1 MKIVEKL
8 VHIIYTRVFQRW
20 FPVPR
25 NVEEGLSRLHPGQK
39 REQLIQSFYEEKIRL
54 VLLICLAGVLFG
66 GMAKLAAGKQ
76 SILRGDNSILRGGF
90 EDGVNKIALV
100 GKIQD
105 REDVFQI
112 RVAPRQ
118 LTTGEVIDY
127 VDSFRREIGSMILG
141 ENVDLEHVITPL
153 NLLDSYEGYPFEV
166 SWESGDSK
174 VLDSGGKIGT
184 LLQDRELLLH
194 YTLRY
199 GQYEYKGEIP
209 LVLHPPDRTKEEQRA
224 LELAR
229 YLEQEE
235 ENSRGQDSFVLPEKW
250 QGSEIA
256 WSVEGKDYS
265 TVLWCM
271 TPILA
276 VLLFFLKDQDIQKE
290 LENRTDRLR
299 QEYPELVHKLVLYIG
314 AGMSVRGAFAKIARE
329 YEKRREKSSEE
340 SFCGEELVLLCR
352 QLQAGT
358 MEDIAIDSFGRRVG
372 VREYIRLSTLL
383 VQNRKRG
390 NQELLSRL
398 LEEADTSLEEQL
410 LSVRKS
416 GEEAGTKLLIPM
428 VCMLGIVMVIIMVPA
443 FGTI

>member
-1 MKIVEKL
+1 
-8 VHIIYTRVFQRW
+8 
-20 FPVPR
+20 
-25 NVEEGLSRLHPGQK
+25 
-39 REQLIQSFYEEKIRL
+39 
-54 VLLICLAGVLFG
+54 
-66 GMAKLAAGKQ
+66 
-76 SILRGDNSILRGGF
+76 
-90 EDGVNKIALV
+90 
-100 GKIQD
+100 
-105 REDVFQI
+105 
-112 RVAPRQ
+112 
-118 LTTGEVIDY
+118 
-127 VDSFRREIGSMILG
+127 MILG
-141 ENVDLEHVITPL
+141 ENADYEHVITPL
-153 NLLDSYEGYPFEV
+153 NLLDSYDGYPFEV
-166 SWESGDSK
+166 SWESEDSK

-184 LLQDRELLLH
+184 LLQDREILLH

-199 GQYEYKGEIP
+199 GQYEYKEEIP
-209 LVLHPPDRTKEEQRA
+209 LVLRPPDRTKEEQRA
-224 LELAR
+224 LELAH

-235 ENSRGQDSFVLPEKW
+235 ESSRGQDSLVLPEEW

-276 VLLFFLKDQDIQKE
+276 VLLFFLKDQDIQKD

-314 AGMSVRGAFAKIARE
+314 AGMSVRGAFAKIAGE
-329 YEKRREKSSEE
+329 YEKRRGTSSEE

-352 QLQAGT
+352 QLRAGT

-410 LSVRKS
+410 LNVRKS

>member
-1 MKIVEKL
+1 MEKL
-8 VHIIYTRVFQRW
+8 VHILYTKIFQRW

-39 REQLIQSFYEEKIRL
+39 REQLIRSFYEEKIRL

-90 EDGVNKIALV
+90 EDGVSKIALV

-118 LTTGEVIDY
+118 LSTEEVIAY
-127 VDSFRREIGSMILG
+127 VDSFRREVGSMILG
-141 ENVDLEHVITPL
+141 ENADYEHVITPL
-153 NLLDSYEGYPFEV
+153 NLLDSYDGYPFEV
-166 SWESGDSK
+166 SWESEDSK

-184 LLQDRELLLH
+184 LLQDREILLH

-209 LVLHPPDRTKEEQRA
+209 LILRPPDRTLEEQRA
-224 LELAR
+224 LELAL
-229 YLEQEE
+229 YLEQAEADNRKQE
-235 ENSRGQDSFVLPEKW
+235 AYVLPEKW
-250 QGSEIA
+250 QGVEVA
-256 WSVEGKDYS
+256 WSVEEKDYS
-265 TVLWCM
+265 LLLWCI
-271 TPILA
+271 TPVLA
-276 VLLFFLKDQDIQKE
+276 VLLFFVKDQDIQKE
-290 LENRTDRLR
+290 LEERTEKLQ
-299 QEYPELVHKLVLYIG
+299 QEYPELVHMLVLYIG
-314 AGMSVRGAFAKIARE
+314 AGMSVRGAFSQISKE
-329 YEKRREKSSEE
+329 YEKRQEKASSK
-340 SFCGEELVLLCR
+340 SFCREELLLLCR

-358 MEDIAIDSFGRRVG
+358 LEDIAIDSFGRRIG
-372 VREYIRLSTLL
+372 VREYIRLCTLL

-390 NQELLSRL
+390 NKELLSRL
-398 LEEADTSLEEQL
+398 LEEANASLEEQL
-410 LSVRKS
+410 LTVRKS